1 MTPDPETGLN
11 EGDLALMEADVP
23 QRSFALDTDDEP
35 NGKTFPW
42 RQIMAVMRRYVPELN
57 LPVHADRR
65 DAVMKKFWRDRGKTI
80 SAFELLAQGVAA
92 SDFIMA
98 RNGHTGS
105 EGRPYPWSWIFA
117 KTGHGQ
123 LRADKILAGDYSND
137 KMSFVLE
144 KEERVTLTKVMR
156 AGAAVDLN
164 LRELWNGE
172 PRYKLCGEHANGLP
186 VVFDRKD

>member
-1 MTPDPETGLN
+1 
-11 EGDLALMEADVP
+11 
-23 QRSFALDTDDEP
+23 
-35 NGKTFPW
+35 
-42 RQIMAVMRRYVPELN
+42 MAVMRRYVPELN

-105 EGRPYPWSWIFA
+105 EGRPYPWSWIFS